1 MAGQDWRGLETG
13 AGENYWDHA
22 GKEQI
27 VCHGLSHLTFKAVL
41 ARTMQHAHAAA
52 AAAGLDKP
60 TPAMM
65 ELKLI
70 QSKQE
75 IENPPDG
82 SQAEILHSK

>member
-1 MAGQDWRGLETG
+1 MARTGGDLKLALEKTIG
-13 AGENYWDHA
+13 TM
-22 GKEQI
+22 QVRSRLLL
-27 VCHGLSHLTFKAVL
+27 VCHGLSHLTFQAVL

-60 TPAMM
+60 TVAMM

-70 QSKQE
+70 QS
-75 IENPPDG
+75 IENPPGG

>member
-1 MAGQDWRGLETG
+1 M
-13 AGENYWDHA
+13 
-22 GKEQI
+22 
-27 VCHGLSHLTFKAVL
+27 SHLTFQAVL

-60 TPAMM
+60 TTAMM

-75 IENPPDG
+75 IENPPGG

>member
-1 MAGQDWRGLETG
+1 MKLALEKTIG
-13 AGENYWDHA
+13 TM
-22 GKEQI
+22 QVRSRLLL
-27 VCHGLSHLTFKAVL
+27 VCHGLSHLTFQAVL
-41 ARTMQHAHAAA
+41 ARTLQHAHAAA

-75 IENPPDG
+75 IENPPGG